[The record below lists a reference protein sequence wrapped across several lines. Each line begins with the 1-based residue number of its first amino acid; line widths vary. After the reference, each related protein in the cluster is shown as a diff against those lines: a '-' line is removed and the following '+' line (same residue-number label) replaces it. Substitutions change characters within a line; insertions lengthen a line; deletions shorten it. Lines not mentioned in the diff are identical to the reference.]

1 MRKPKLVISSCLL
14 GLPARYNGENIV
26 HPLIDALEEKYELI
40 AICPETLG
48 GLSIPRE
55 PAELR
60 GSRVLT
66 KSGQDVTQEYEAGAG
81 IALDIAKGLSIKKA
95 VLKERSPSCGYG
107 LIHDG
112 TFTDGMVE
120 GNGICAKLFLENG
133 IEIFRESDIEK
144 LL

>member
-1 MRKPKLVISSCLL
+1 MRKPKLLISSCLL
-14 GLPARYNGENIV
+14 GLPAKYNGERVI

-48 GLSIPRE
+48 GLQIPRE

-60 GSRVLT
+60 GSRVVS
-66 KSGQDVTQEYEAGAG
+66 KSGQDVTSEYEKGAG
-81 IALDIAKGLSIKKA
+81 VALDIAKGLSIKKA
-95 VLKERSPSCGYG
+95 ILKERSPSCGHG

-120 GNGICAKLFLENG
+120 GDGVCTKLFLENG
-133 IEIFRESDIEK
+133 IEVFRESDIEE

>member
-1 MRKPKLVISSCLL
+1 MRKQKLMISSCLL
-14 GLPARYNGENIV
+14 GLPAKYNGEQIV
-26 HPLIDALEEKYELI
+26 HPLIEALEEKYDLI

-48 GLSIPRE
+48 GLGIPRE

-60 GSRVLT
+60 GSRALT
-66 KSGQDVTQEYEAGAG
+66 KSGQDVTQEYETGAG
-81 IALDIAKGLSIKKA
+81 VALDIAKGLSIKKA
-95 VLKERSPSCGYG
+95 VLKERSPSCGHG

-120 GNGICAKLFLENG
+120 GDGICTKLFIKNG
-133 IEIFRESDIEK
+133 IEVFRESDIEK

>member
-1 MRKPKLVISSCLL
+1 MRKPKLIISSCLL
-14 GLPARYNGENIV
+14 GLPARYNGEKTI
-26 HPLIDALEEKYELI
+26 HPLIEALEEKYELI
-40 AICPETLG
+40 AVCPETLG
-48 GLSIPRE
+48 GLEIPRE

-60 GSRVLT
+60 GVRVLT
-66 KSGQDVTQEYEAGAG
+66 KSGQDVTEEYERGAA

-120 GNGICAKLFLENG
+120 GNGICVKLFLENG

>member
-14 GLPARYNGENIV
+14 GLPARYDGEKTV
-26 HPLIDALEEKYELI
+26 HPLIGALEEKYELI

-48 GLSIPRE
+48 GLSVPRE
-55 PAELR
+55 PAELH
-60 GSRVLT
+60 GKRVLT
-66 KSGQDVTQEYEAGAG
+66 KSGQDVTQEYEKGAG
-81 IALDIAKGLSIKKA
+81 IALDIAKGLAIKKA

-112 TFTDGMVE
+112 TFTEGMVK
-120 GNGICAKLFLENG
+120 GNGVCAELFLQNG
-133 IEIFRESDIEK
+133 IEIFRESDIEQ